1 MCGYKDLLWSGR
13 THQNGEQTRAV
24 YTLHVVNNILK
35 TRNKIISNNAK
46 IQKKEDNEDDIR
58 DQGLCRPKALIV
70 VPFKESARRICRN
83 DDKIN
88 QTIFTTHFPMISAT
102 VLN

>member
-1 MCGYKDLLWSGR
+1 MMCGYKDLLWSGR

-35 TRNKIISNNAK
+35 TRNKNISNNAK

-58 DQGLCRPKALIV
+58 DQGLCRPKVLIV
-70 VPFKESARRICRN
+70 VPFKESARRIVEM
-83 DDKIN
+83 
-88 QTIFTTHFPMISAT
+88 MIK
-102 VLN
+102 